1 MLFYSAVAISVI
13 TFTFAHLM
21 RSVLDDKKN
30 CLVRENNLEF
40 TPSHIKI
47 IQTNESLI
55 RPYTNEGLTSPL
67 LLGESNSNNNNINTR
82 YSHASSELF
91 LFSPGGMSWIEFTK
105 YIIHSKIIRIL
116 LFFRLIKV
124 IRVKI

>member
-13 TFTFAHLM
+13 TFTFTYLM
-21 RSVLDDKKN
+21 RSVLNDKKS
-30 CLVRENNLEF
+30 CLVRENLEF

-67 LLGESNSNNNNINTR
+67 LLGESNNNTR

-91 LFSPGGMSWIEFTK
+91 SPVDMSWIEFTK
-105 YIIHSKIIRIL
+105 YIIHSKTIRIL

>member
-67 LLGESNSNNNNINTR
+67 LLGESNSN
-82 YSHASSELF
+82 ASSELF
-91 LFSPGGMSWIEFTK
+91 SPGDMSWIEFTK